1 MTIGRA
7 FLLGFFLQFCG
18 ASSFLHAEAMHQAGA
33 VTCAPGRC
41 GKIGLDSTNRAPGA
55 HGLVRLSR
63 QDATTVVD
71 VELGGMKPASLFGGD
86 YNTYVL
92 WAASADDRIQ
102 NIGEILLNGT
112 HGSLQA
118 STSFD
123 SFAILITAEP
133 HFLVEKP
140 SPFVVLLTPPEKH
153 GAVVSYCVQE
163 GVYNFQRSDLED
175 VKYAKGP
182 VLTSVKQA
190 RTAVRLAKR
199 AGALELARPEL
210 MDAERALDATFD
222 RLHRGANWEEIDALA
237 RHTVRL
243 AVHAQTLA
251 LGRAFE
257 NARVQ

>member
-1 MTIGRA
+1 MAIGRT

-18 ASSFLHAEAMHQAGA
+18 VSSFLHAEAMHQAGA

-41 GKIGLDSTNRAPGA
+41 GKVELDSTDRAPGA
-55 HGLVRLSR
+55 HGLVKLSR

-102 NIGEILLNGT
+102 NIGEVLLNGT
-112 HGSLQA
+112 HGRAQA
-118 STSFD
+118 STDFD

-133 HFLVEKP
+133 HFLVEIP
-140 SPFVVLLTPPEKH
+140 SPFVVLLTAPEKP
-153 GAVVSYCVQE
+153 GAVVSYSVQK
-163 GVYNFQRSDLED
+163 GVYNFERSSLED

-182 VLTSVKQA
+182 VFTSVKQA

-199 AGALELARPEL
+199 AGALEFARTEL
-210 MDAERALDATFD
+210 MDAERALDATFE

-237 RHTVRL
+237 RQTVRL
-243 AVHAQTLA
+243 AVAAQALA
-251 LGRAFE
+251 LRRAFE
-257 NARVQ
+257 NAGVQ